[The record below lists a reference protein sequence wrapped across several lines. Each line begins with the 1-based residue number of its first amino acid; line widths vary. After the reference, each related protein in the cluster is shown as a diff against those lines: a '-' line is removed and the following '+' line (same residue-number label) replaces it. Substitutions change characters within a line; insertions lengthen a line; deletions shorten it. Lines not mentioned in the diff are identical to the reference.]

1 MTRLSRSWLSAYL
14 LPLFF
19 HISFSLVFKEIP
31 APDVVP
37 PALRTRTAED
47 LDFSMLELL
56 SRDSFYW
63 TGIVL
68 KTVFVSD

>member
-1 MTRLSRSWLSAYL
+1 MTRVSRSWLSAYL

-19 HISFSLVFKEIP
+19 HISFSLLFKEIP
-31 APDVVP
+31 APGAVP
-37 PALRTRTAED
+37 PSLRTRTTED

-63 TGIVL
+63 TGMIFE
-68 KTVFVSD
+68 TVSVSD